1 MKYSTLSE
9 GLALAGKHYSFR
21 ASSTLANL
29 DPRLIAIMLG
39 RLEMD
44 VDECIEAYTKLAEA
58 VFSQKKSRLPFGL
71 KGKVKAQFDSSK
83 LEKAIRET
91 IKGSGISDTA
101 LFNDGNERGCRT

>member
-1 MKYSTLSE
+1 
-9 GLALAGKHYSFR
+9 
-21 ASSTLANL
+21 
-29 DPRLIAIMLG
+29 MLG

-44 VDECIEAYTKLAEA
+44 VDKYIKVYTKLVEA
-58 VFSQKKSRLPFGL
+58 IFSQKKSRLPLDL

-91 IKGSGISDTA
+91 IKRSGISKTG